1 MSSNQMPLFGLH
13 TCLSCWLRLRFTAAV
28 AILFALS
35 GIGAAALERSAEIVE
50 SFQAFC
56 TLHSPDFSQIDEVAT
71 ALQLPARSGENTQ
84 VGDSHYRS
92 KSWLVF
98 LSSGPHELAGS
109 EANGPR
115 GKLTICG
122 VRAPDVGGKDIRLDL
137 TESMKLGDPVSVEVS
152 PDGRQQIVTWK
163 LEASSNDITIVL
175 TDNTPAQKPGI
186 DLQIRRRA
194 FVKS

>member
-1 MSSNQMPLFGLH
+1 MPLFGPH
-13 TCLSCWLRLRFTAAV
+13 ACLSCCLRLRFTAAGAV
-28 AILFALS
+28 LFALS
-35 GIGAAALERSAEIVE
+35 GIGAAAVERSAEIVE

-56 TLHSPDFSQIDEVAT
+56 TLHLPDFSQIDEVAT

-84 VGDSHYRS
+84 AGDSHYRS

-122 VRAPDVGGKDIRLDL
+122 VRAPDVGGQDIRLDL

-152 PDGRQQIVTWK
+152 PDGQQQTVTWR

-186 DLQIRRRA
+186 DLQIRHRA

>member
-1 MSSNQMPLFGLH
+1 MPLFGLH
-13 TCLSCWLRLRFTAAV
+13 TCLSCWLRLRFATAV
-28 AILFALS
+28 ATLIALS
-35 GIGAAALERSAEIVE
+35 AIGAAALERSAEIVE

-56 TLHSPDFSQIDEVAT
+56 TLHLPDFSGIDEVAT

-109 EANGPR
+109 EASGPR

-122 VRAPDVGGKDIRLDL
+122 VRAPDVVGKDIRLDL
-137 TESMKLGDPVSVEVS
+137 TKAMKLGDPVSVEVS
-152 PDGRQQIVTWK
+152 PDGQQQIMTWK

-175 TDNTPAQKPGI
+175 TDNTPVQKPGI
-186 DLQIRRRA
+186 NLQIRHRA

>member
-1 MSSNQMPLFGLH
+1 MSSSRMPLFGPQ
-13 TCLSCWLRLRFTAAV
+13 TCLSCWFRPGFAAAV
-28 AILFALS
+28 AILLALS
-35 GIGAAALERSAEIVE
+35 AIGAAAGERSAEIVG

-56 TLHSPDFSQIDEVAT
+56 TLRLPDFAQIDERAT
-71 ALQLPARSGENTQ
+71 ALQLPARSGEDAQ
-84 VGDSHYRS
+84 LGDGHYRS

-175 TDNTPAQKPGI
+175 TDNTPVQKPGI
-186 DLQIRRRA
+186 HLQIRHRA

>member
-1 MSSNQMPLFGLH
+1 MPLFGPQ
-13 TCLSCWLRLRFTAAV
+13 TCLSYWLRLRFAAAV

-35 GIGAAALERSAEIVE
+35 ANGGAAVERSAEIVE

-56 TLHSPDFSQIDEVAT
+56 ILHLPDFAQIDETAT

-84 VGDSHYRS
+84 MEDGHYRS

-109 EANGPR
+109 EANGSR

-122 VRAPDVGGKDIRLDL
+122 VRAPDVGGNDIRLDL
-137 TESMKLGDPVSVEVS
+137 IQLMKLGDPVSVEVS
-152 PDGRQQIVTWK
+152 PDGQRQTMTWK
-163 LEASSNDITIVL
+163 LEASSEDITIVL
-175 TDNTPAQKPGI
+175 TDNTPVQKPGI
-186 DLQIRRRA
+186 NLQIRHRA